1 MADSRLNPLYLGKEE
16 IMIAIGC
23 DQGGFAL
30 KQEIMAYLDKK
41 GYKYKDF
48 GSYSEAS
55 VDYPEYA
62 RKVCAAI
69 NDGTCD
75 TGLAVK
81 ITETFLTTEFSNE
94 ERHIR
99 RINMLEN

>member
-62 RKVCAAI
+62 RKVQQSMMEPA
-69 NDGTCD
+69 TR
-75 TGLAVK
+75 V
-81 ITETFLTTEFSNE
+81 FLSAEQE
-94 ERHIR
+94 
-99 RINMLEN
+99 